1 LVGGRVD
8 VIDTTPVA
16 TLVYGRRLHL
26 ISLSA
31 VPSARG
37 YQEVSVH
44 KSIRGYN
51 LVNWSENGVN
61 YWAASDLNA
70 AELQTFAR
78 LFRSTLSGS

>member
-8 VIDTTPVA
+8 VIDTAPAA
-16 TLVYGRRLHL
+16 TLVYGRRLHV

-37 YQEVSVH
+37 YQEVSVR

-51 LVNWSENGVN
+51 LVNWSEDGVD
-61 YWAASDLNA
+61 YWAASDLNTG
-70 AELQTFAR
+70 ELETFAR
-78 LFRSTLSGS
+78 LFRSALSGR